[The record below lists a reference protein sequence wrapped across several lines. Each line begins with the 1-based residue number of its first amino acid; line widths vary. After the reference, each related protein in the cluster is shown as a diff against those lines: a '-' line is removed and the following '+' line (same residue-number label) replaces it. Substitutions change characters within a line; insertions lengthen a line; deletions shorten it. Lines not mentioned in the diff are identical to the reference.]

1 MFSLMVAFIAVIAAV
16 LILIILLQSG
26 QGGGLAG
33 IAQGGAARQVLGTRQ
48 APDTL
53 EKATWTLGAIFITL
67 CVITN
72 FFVGGNQEQESVIQ
86 NRARQGQPQ
95 QQGQPQSPDDGAAP
109 LPGQGAGQQG
119 SGSPAGGAPSGGSPG
134 GGN

>member
-1 MFSLMVAFIAVIAAV
+1 MFSMMVAFIAVIAGV
-16 LILIILLQSG
+16 LILVILLQSG

-53 EKATWTLGAIFITL
+53 EKATWTLGAVFITL

-72 FFVGGNQEQESVIQ
+72 FFIGGDQEQESVIQ
-86 NRARQGQPQ
+86 NRAQEGQTEQQQAPQPAPGDGAQPLPQ
-95 QQGQPQSPDDGAAP
+95 QGGGSQG
-109 LPGQGAGQQG
+109 
-119 SGSPAGGAPSGGSPG
+119 GGEPTPSPG